1 MLTPWEGFNMDYK
14 RSIVDVIGERHANR
28 TYQKKPLS
36 REHGDLLDGCLA
48 SPVKGPF
55 GAAARFRLVAAR
67 EDDSASL
74 RDLGTYGV
82 IKNPAGFIT
91 GAIGKSDRY
100 LEDYGYLLERIVLYA
115 TALGLGTCW
124 LGGTFRKSGFARS
137 ISLKD
142 GEAIPAV
149 IATGYS
155 ADRPGILDSIMRFGA
170 GSKHRK
176 RWEELFFIGDFS
188 SPMTGDSAGDYRV
201 PIEMVRRAPSASNK
215 QPWRIVRDRDR
226 DNFHFILERT
236 KNYYRNWKAV
246 GMEDLQRVDMG
257 IAMHHFEAAAAEQGL
272 KGAWTVDAPELPLA
286 EGESEY
292 IVTWKGL

>member
-1 MLTPWEGFNMDYK
+1 MLAPWEEINMDNK
-14 RSIVDVIGERHANR
+14 RSITDIIGERYANR

-36 REHGDLLDGCLA
+36 AEHRELLDEYLA

-55 GAAARFRLVAAR
+55 GTTGRFRLVAAQ
-67 EDDSASL
+67 DGDSVSL

-82 IKNPAGFIT
+82 IKNPAGIIT
-91 GAIGKSDRY
+91 GAIERSNHY

-137 ISLKD
+137 ISLED

-176 RWEELFFIGDFS
+176 PWEELFFIGDFGTA
-188 SPMTGDSAGDYRV
+188 MTGESAGDYRV
-201 PIEMVRRAPSASNK
+201 PVEMVRRAPSASNK

-226 DNFHFILERT
+226 GNFHFILERT
-236 KNYYRNWKAV
+236 KNYYRNWKIV

-257 IAMHHFEAAAAEQGL
+257 IAMHHFEAAAAELKL
-272 KGAWTVDAPELPLA
+272 KGSWTVEAPKFSLPS
-286 EGESEY
+286 EESEY
-292 IVTWKGL
+292 IATWKGL